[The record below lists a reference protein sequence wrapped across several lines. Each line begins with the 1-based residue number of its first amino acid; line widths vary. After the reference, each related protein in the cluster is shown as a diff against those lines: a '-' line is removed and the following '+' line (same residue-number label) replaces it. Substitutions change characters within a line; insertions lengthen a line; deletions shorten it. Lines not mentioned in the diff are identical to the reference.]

1 MIKIIEKIYFLNFS
15 NMYTNW
21 VTTRYV
27 YYQARPYIYTF
38 SVLFI
43 LTLGFRVM
51 KSCLKI
57 IILIKQMSQKRVC
70 IN

>member
-51 KSCLKI
+51 KSCLKNNYSNKTNVAKKG
-57 IILIKQMSQKRVC
+57 LH
-70 IN
+70 